1 MSLEKDDSPELVER
15 RAMLKRAAW
24 LLGGAISAP
33 AALAI
38 LQGCSARQSTDEVT
52 GAAAGAAL
60 KTLDA
65 AQLALVAEI
74 AEIMIPKTDTAGAK
88 DAGVPL
94 FIDAT
99 LAAVYPQDDQQRF
112 KAGLGDFV
120 GAAKTSGKAFLEREP
135 AGRAAFV
142 KQSLEAALAAEHAG
156 GKPFILMVRE
166 LTLLGY
172 FTSRVGITE
181 NMDYVPVPT
190 AFHGCV
196 PLSQMK
202 KHVYWE

>member
-1 MSLEKDDSPELVER
+1 MSLPTEESPEMIQR
-15 RAMLKRAAW
+15 RELLRRAAW
-24 LLGGAISAP
+24 LLGGAVSVP

-38 LQGCSARQSTDEVT
+38 LQGCSARESGEV
-52 GAAAGAAL
+52 AATAL

-74 AEIMIPKTDTAGAK
+74 AEIMIPKTETAGAK

-94 FIDAT
+94 FIDGT
-99 LAAVYPQDDQQRF
+99 LAAVYPQEDQLRFKSGLGEFEAGASKSGKRFLECEPAERVELVQQSLVAALGAERDDQ
-112 KAGLGDFV
+112 
-120 GAAKTSGKAFLEREP
+120 
-135 AGRAAFV
+135 
-142 KQSLEAALAAEHAG
+142 
-156 GKPFILMVRE
+156 KPFILMVRE

-172 FTSRVGITE
+172 FTSKVGIAD
-181 NMDYVPVPT
+181 NMDYVAVPT